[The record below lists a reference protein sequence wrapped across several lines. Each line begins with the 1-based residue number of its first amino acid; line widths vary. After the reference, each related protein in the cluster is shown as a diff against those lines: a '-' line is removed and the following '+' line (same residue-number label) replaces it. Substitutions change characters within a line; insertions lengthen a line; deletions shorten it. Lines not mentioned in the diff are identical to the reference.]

1 MAVTTHKVIK
11 ITQLGTP
18 QRGAK
23 LTLQFRA
30 SPDQIYVERLE
41 GYIGDGYKRTL
52 PVGSD
57 NWQLI
62 SVAATGPVVF
72 EVEDV

>member
-1 MAVTTHKVIK
+1 MAVTTHKVI
-11 ITQLGTP
+11 TVTRLGTP
-18 QRGAK
+18 KAGAT
-23 LTLQFRA
+23 LTLQFKA
-30 SPDQIYVERLE
+30 APDQVYVERLQ
-41 GYIGDGYKRTL
+41 GYIQDGYKRTL

-62 SVAATGPVVF
+62 KANSTGPVEF